1 MKTTGSRDY
10 IHRKS
15 DSPIFF
21 DREVIF
27 SPAWRDLNTANALRV
42 YVDFLSRR
50 RFQKPKGRSKA
61 KRKWMF
67 VNNGEI
73 IYTYTEAEELG
84 MSQSTFNRAIDS
96 LIDHGFIDIEESG
109 VGMYKCA
116 TKYWI
121 SDRWRQWGTPH
132 FEKRAR
138 PKRKRW
144 RSDIG
149 FQPGHPY
156 HPPKGKE

>member
-10 IHRKS
+10 INRKS
-15 DSPIFF
+15 DSPIVL

-42 YVDFLSRR
+42 YIDFLYRR

-73 IYTYTEAEELG
+73 IYTYSEAKNLG
-84 MSQSTFNRAIDS
+84 MSNSVFKRAIDS

-109 VGMYKCA
+109 VGMYKYA
-116 TKYWI
+116 PNYWI
-121 SDRWRQWGTPH
+121 SERWRQSGTPN
-132 FEKRAR
+132 FKKRSR
-138 PKRKRW
+138 PKRNWW

-149 FQPGHPY
+149 FQPGNAY
-156 HPPKGKE
+156 HPSKGKK

>member
-15 DSPIFF
+15 DSPIVL
-21 DREVIF
+21 DRQVIF

-42 YVDFLSRR
+42 YVDFLYRR
-50 RFQKPKGRSKA
+50 RFQKSKGRSKT
-61 KRKWMF
+61 KRKWML

-84 MSQSTFNRAIDS
+84 MSQNTFKRAIDS

-109 VGMYKCA
+109 FGMYKLA

-144 RSDIG
+144 RSDVG